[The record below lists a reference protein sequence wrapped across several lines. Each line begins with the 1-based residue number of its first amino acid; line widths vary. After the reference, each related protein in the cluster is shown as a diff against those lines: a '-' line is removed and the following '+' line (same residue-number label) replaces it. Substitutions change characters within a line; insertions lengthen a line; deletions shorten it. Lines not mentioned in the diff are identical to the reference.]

1 MLDRAATFVQTL
13 HMIDAD
19 LARPRPRTRPA
30 HCAGHVRTLGLAR
43 AGLLAVIH
51 LVFPDWAVVA
61 RAQPGDAKFPAVT
74 LTEDARSF
82 TLANRRLSVR
92 IQKSN
97 GNLVSLQFGG
107 LELLSRGQGYW
118 SVYGTVPG
126 LGPTMKLPEPCQARV
141 VRDPSHNGGQIGEVA
156 FRFAY
161 QGQSHTVPLHV
172 EYGYGLHAEDSGVY
186 TWMRVEHPA
195 LAPGFELEQA
205 TLVLKLNPDLFDY
218 LIVDEQRQREMIR
231 GEDWVRGEPLNLK
244 EARRIVTGKFAG
256 RIEHKYDYAARLAEV
271 PAYGWASATRGIGLW
286 MVNPSLEYI
295 NGGPIKVELTGH
307 IDGKPQLP
315 ADPTLLF
322 VWHGCHYGGKVIVV
336 RSNECW
342 TKVAGP
348 VWIYANRGQVPAG
361 VHADALARAAREQAA
376 WPYDWAR
383 IPGYA
388 SRAER
393 GCVRGRLVLS
403 DPYAP
408 TATAAYAW
416 VGLAAASYTV
426 ELTRGRRMTYDWQ
439 LDGRHYQYWVRAD
452 QNGEFHID
460 HARPGEYVLYA
471 FTDGVLGDF
480 AHTGVVVRAGATN
493 DLGTLTWVPRWYGR
507 PLWQIGIP
515 NRSAEEFRHGDH
527 YWQWGLYLR
536 YPEEFPHDV
545 DFLVG
550 VSDWRTDWNYA
561 QPPRPNG
568 RGGWTDTTWRV
579 RFVLDHAPK
588 GTAVLRLGI
597 CGARGGPVRVAVN
610 GRAIGD
616 TGELPESG
624 VMHRDGI
631 RGVQIERNL
640 PFDAA
645 LLHPGTNVIE
655 LTKSARQWTDGVLY
669 DVLRLELAEP

>member
-1 MLDRAATFVQTL
+1 MSRFQREGRRSGSAGVRRTGRVGRTDPRRAQWWSFIL
-13 HMIDAD
+13 
-19 LARPRPRTRPA
+19 LAWCNCALAASVPVGGAERPA
-30 HCAGHVRTLGLAR
+30 VG
-43 AGLLAVIH
+43 
-51 LVFPDWAVVA
+51 
-61 RAQPGDAKFPAVT
+61 
-74 LTEDARSF
+74 LTEDGRLF
-82 TLANRRLSVR
+82 ILTNRWLTVR

-97 GNLVSLQFGG
+97 GNLVSLAYSGW
-107 LELLSRGQGYW
+107 ELLSRGQGYW

-126 LGPTMKLPEPCQARV
+126 ARPTMTLPGPCQWRV
-141 VRDPSHNGGQIGEVA
+141 LRDPARHGGQIGEVA
-156 FRFAY
+156 ACFPYR
-161 QGQSHTVPLHV
+161 GQSNAVPLNV
-172 EYGYGLHAEDSGVY
+172 EFGYCLHAEDPGLY
-186 TWMRVEHPA
+186 IWMRVEHPTT
-195 LAPGFELEQA
+195 APGFELEA
-205 TLVLKLNPDLFDY
+205 ANFVLKLNPDLFDY
-218 LIVDEQRQREMIR
+218 LIVDDRRQMEMIR
-231 GEDWVRGEPLNLK
+231 GEDWVRGELLNLK

-256 RIEHKYDYAARLAEV
+256 RVEHKYDYAARLAEV
-271 PAYGWASATRGIGLW
+271 PAYGWASQPRGIGLW
-286 MVNPSLEYI
+286 IVNPSLEYI

-322 VWHGCHYGGKVIVV
+322 IWHACHYGGKVILV
-336 RSNECW
+336 RSNEYW
-342 TKVAGP
+342 QKVAGP
-348 VWIYANRGQVPAG
+348 ALIYVNQGQVPAG
-361 VHADALARAAREQAA
+361 VRADALARAAREQAS
-376 WPYDWAR
+376 WPYDWVQ

-393 GCVRGRLVLS
+393 GGVRGRLVLS

-408 TATAAYAW
+408 TATAARAW
-416 VGLAAASYTV
+416 VGLAAAPYEV
-426 ELTRGRRMTYDWQ
+426 ELSRGRRMIYDWQ
-439 LDGRHYQYWVRAD
+439 VDGRHYQYWTRAD
-452 QNGEFHID
+452 PKGEFHID

-480 AHTGVVVRAGATN
+480 AHTGVVVRAGVTN
-493 DLGTLTWVPRWYGR
+493 DLGTLTWVPRRYGR

-568 RGGWTDTTWRV
+568 RGGWTSTTWRV
-579 RFVLDHAPK
+579 RFVLDEALK

-597 CGARGGPVRVAVN
+597 CGARGGPVFVSVN
-610 GRAIGD
+610 GHPIGD

-631 RGVQIERNL
+631 RGVQIERDL
-640 PFDAA
+640 RFDAA
-645 LLHPGTNVIE
+645 LLRPGTNVLE